1 MWELKNELGLGLRDP
16 TRISL
21 VFAPPL
27 LSQCFTT
34 LLCCTVN
41 PDLFTGS
48 VTIDYNI
55 TISRRISH
63 ALGNISATIFSC
75 RPGDNLFS
83 RSRPRES
90 CKRDKLFSP
99 HVLLGREQWRQIAHN
114 KWRPKC
120 HETRR
125 ESMYPTPNCLPKG
138 M

>member
-1 MWELKNELGLGLRDP
+1 MGVKKRVGFGS
-16 TRISL
+16 TR
-21 VFAPPL
+21 PDQN
-27 LSQCFTT
+27 LSRFRSASTIAMFTT

-41 PDLFTGS
+41 PDLSTGS

-55 TISRRISH
+55 TMSRRISY

-120 HETRR
+120 NETRR
-125 ESMYPTPNCLPKG
+125 ESMYSTPNCLPKG

>member
-1 MWELKNELGLGLRDP
+1 MGVEKRVGFGS
-16 TRISL
+16 TR
-21 VFAPPL
+21 PDQN
-27 LSQCFTT
+27 LSRFRSASTIAMFTT
-34 LLCCTVN
+34 LLYCTVN
-41 PDLFTGS
+41 PDLSTGS

-63 ALGNISATIFSC
+63 ALGNISASIFSC
-75 RPGDNLFS
+75 RPGDKLFS

-125 ESMYPTPNCLPKG
+125 ESMHPTPNCLPKG

>member
-1 MWELKNELGLGLRDP
+1 MGVEKRVGFGSTRPDP
-16 TRISL
+16 N
-21 VFAPPL
+21 
-27 LSQCFTT
+27 LSRFRSASTIAMFTT

-41 PDLFTGS
+41 PDLSTGS

-55 TISRRISH
+55 TIFRRISH

>member
-1 MWELKNELGLGLRDP
+1 MGVKKRVGFGS
-16 TRISL
+16 TR
-21 VFAPPL
+21 PDQN
-27 LSQCFTT
+27 LSRFRSASTIAMFTT

-41 PDLFTGS
+41 PDLSTGS

-125 ESMYPTPNCLPKG
+125 ESMHPTPNCLPKG

>member
-1 MWELKNELGLGLRDP
+1 MGVKKRVGFGS
-16 TRISL
+16 TRHDQN
-21 VFAPPL
+21 
-27 LSQCFTT
+27 LSRFRSASTIAMFTT

-41 PDLFTGS
+41 PDLSTGS

>member
-1 MWELKNELGLGLRDP
+1 MGVKKRVGFGSTRPDP
-16 TRISL
+16 N
-21 VFAPPL
+21 
-27 LSQCFTT
+27 LSRFRSASTIAMFTT

-55 TISRRISH
+55 TMSRRISY

-114 KWRPKC
+114 EWRPKC
-120 HETRR
+120 NETRR

>member
-1 MWELKNELGLGLRDP
+1 MGVKKRVGFGS
-16 TRISL
+16 TR
-21 VFAPPL
+21 PDQN
-27 LSQCFTT
+27 LSRFRSASTIAMFTT

-55 TISRRISH
+55 TMSRRISY

-90 CKRDKLFSP
+90 CKRDKFFSP

>member
-1 MWELKNELGLGLRDP
+1 MGVEKRVGFGSTRPDP
-16 TRISL
+16 N
-21 VFAPPL
+21 
-27 LSQCFTT
+27 LSRFCSASTIAMFTT
-34 LLCCTVN
+34 LLYCTVN

-55 TISRRISH
+55 TMSRRISY

>member
-1 MWELKNELGLGLRDP
+1 MGVKKRVGFGS
-16 TRISL
+16 TR
-21 VFAPPL
+21 PDQN
-27 LSQCFTT
+27 LSRFRSASTIAMFTT

-55 TISRRISH
+55 TMSRRISH

-120 HETRR
+120 HKTRR
-125 ESMYPTPNCLPKG
+125 ESMHPTPNCLPKG

>member
-1 MWELKNELGLGLRDP
+1 MGVKKRVGFGS
-16 TRISL
+16 TR
-21 VFAPPL
+21 PDQN
-27 LSQCFTT
+27 LSRFRSASTIAMFTT

-41 PDLFTGS
+41 PDLSTGS
-48 VTIDYNI
+48 VIIDYNI
-55 TISRRISH
+55 TMSRRISH

>member
-1 MWELKNELGLGLRDP
+1 MGVEKRVGFGS
-16 TRISL
+16 TR
-21 VFAPPL
+21 PDQN
-27 LSQCFTT
+27 LSRFRSASTIAMFTT
-34 LLCCTVN
+34 LLYCTVN

-63 ALGNISATIFSC
+63 AHGNISATIFSC

-125 ESMYPTPNCLPKG
+125 ESMHPTPNCLPKG

>member
-1 MWELKNELGLGLRDP
+1 MGVKKRVGFGS
-16 TRISL
+16 TR
-21 VFAPPL
+21 PDQN
-27 LSQCFTT
+27 LSRFRSASTIAMFTT

-55 TISRRISH
+55 TMSRRISY
-63 ALGNISATIFSC
+63 ALGTISATIFSC

-125 ESMYPTPNCLPKG
+125 ESMHPTPNCLPKG

>member
-1 MWELKNELGLGLRDP
+1 MGVKKRVGFGS
-16 TRISL
+16 TR
-21 VFAPPL
+21 PDQN
-27 LSQCFTT
+27 LSRFRSASTIAMFTT

-41 PDLFTGS
+41 PDLSTGS

-63 ALGNISATIFSC
+63 AHGNISATIFSC

-125 ESMYPTPNCLPKG
+125 QSMHPTPNCLPKG